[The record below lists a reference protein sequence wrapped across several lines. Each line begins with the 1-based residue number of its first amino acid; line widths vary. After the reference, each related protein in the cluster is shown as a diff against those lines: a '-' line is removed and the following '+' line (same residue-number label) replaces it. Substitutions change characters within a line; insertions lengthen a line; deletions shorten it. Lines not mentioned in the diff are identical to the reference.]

1 MNASRVSRGGKV
13 FLILLG
19 GIFLGLG
26 FTRIM
31 NYLPSQS
38 DRDQS
43 ALEAQETSAPDYRE
57 ALEKLRDHFALQH
70 DEFAI
75 IIRVSEQMLYLVK
88 DGTTVTSYPISGSA
102 YGIGNRAGS
111 NKTPLGTHRITE
123 VFGAGA
129 PLGTVFRSRVN
140 TGEVVQIYTD
150 DTDVEEDLVTT
161 RIMWLDGQEPGVNK
175 GTGID
180 SHSRYI
186 YIHGTQEEGL
196 IGRPA
201 SHGCI
206 RMKNQDVVQL
216 FEQVKVGTLVEI
228 LE

>member
-1 MNASRVSRGGKV
+1 
-13 FLILLG
+13 
-19 GIFLGLG
+19 
-26 FTRIM
+26 M
-31 NYLPSQS
+31 NYIPNQPEHAQS
-38 DRDQS
+38 S
-43 ALEAQETSAPDYRE
+43 LEAQETPQFDRAE
-57 ALEKLRDHFALQH
+57 ALEKLRTHFGLQP

-75 IIRVSEQMLYLVK
+75 IIQVSEQTLYLLKNDSIVA
-88 DGTTVTSYPISGSA
+88 SYPTSASA
-102 YGIGNRAGS
+102 YGIGSRAGS
-111 NKTPLGTHRITE
+111 NKTPLGAHRISET
-123 VFGAGA
+123 FGSGA

-140 TGEVVQIYTD
+140 TGKVVRIYTD
-150 DTDVEEDLVTT
+150 DTDVEDDLVTT
-161 RIMWLDGQEPGVNK
+161 RIMWLDGLEPGVNK
-175 GTGID
+175 GAGID